1 MAKWV
6 ASISMFLREHRVLKR
21 LLFLDFPF
29 NTKLTHKILIHL
41 SFSESDLKEYYMK
54 NNSINIRFTYPNNSS
69 IMKS

>member
-6 ASISMFLREHRVLKR
+6 ASISMFLQKNRVLKR

-29 NTKLTHKILIHL
+29 NTKVTPKIRIHL

-54 NNSINIRFTYPNNSS
+54 NNSINIRFTSLT
-69 IMKS
+69 IAAV